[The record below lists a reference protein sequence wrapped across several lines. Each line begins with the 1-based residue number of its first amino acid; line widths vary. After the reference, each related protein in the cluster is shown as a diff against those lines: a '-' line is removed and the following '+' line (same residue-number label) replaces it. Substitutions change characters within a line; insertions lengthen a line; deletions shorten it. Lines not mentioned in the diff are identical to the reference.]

1 MMNGEIWW
9 IDFQEPRGVRH
20 SKLSTVLLD
29 EVYEEIFWSLK
40 KYPFLN
46 LFFQV
51 AFGKV
56 WIDI

>member
-1 MMNGEIWW
+1 MMYKEALI
-9 IDFQEPRGVRH
+9 ERH

-51 AFGKV
+51 AFEKV

>member
-1 MMNGEIWW
+1 MMYKEALI
-9 IDFQEPRGVRH
+9 ERH